1 MSKNK
6 LAIVYKLFA
15 LAVLGVL
22 LLGVLYKFRHQIK
35 HFHPHLRLR
44 TLETITVSPLPL
56 TLPKGASRRFT
67 AIAHYRDGSQAE
79 LVAEVTWTSS
89 DPRVVSV
96 NPEGIVTAASQGAA
110 NVRAALQQ
118 HTSAPDTIM
127 VVPPAPVAL
136 AISPPDGTIIAK
148 GELQFSVLATASDG
162 QVEDVTRRVQWT
174 SSAPTV
180 AQITP
185 TGLARGL
192 ALGRS
197 TMVAQLPTPLGT
209 IQTATRLSVA
219 ATTNSLSGVYSYRY
233 DDRGTGQNRFESL
246 LKPQNVNSR
255 SFGKL
260 FATPVDGY
268 VYAQP
273 LYVANVSVSGQGTH
287 NVVYVATE
295 NNTIFA
301 IDADSGK
308 VLFHANLG
316 PAVPKDQLV
325 CPDMGPQIGI
335 TGTPVIDAATQ
346 TLYVAAKTFQNG
358 RHFFTLHA
366 LDIASGQEKSGSPVL
381 IAATFPRTGTKD
393 HDATAVFDPMPQLQ
407 RPGLVLANGQLI
419 VAFGSFC
426 DRGNFHGW
434 VFRYDAASLDMTGV
448 FLTTPNGTHGGIWQA
463 GGTPVVDP
471 QGFLY
476 LATGDGE
483 FDVYDGG
490 PDYGDTILKL
500 RFSSGESVAPLDYFS
515 PFDQNQ
521 MNVDN
526 LDLGASGPLVLPDQP
541 GLYPHLLLGAAKTSS
556 LYLLNRDDMG
566 HFQSSS
572 NSQIVQYIPRA
583 AETKIHVSP
592 AYWRNASS
600 EWIYV
605 SGVEGP
611 LMAFSLLQG
620 RLSSAPVSQT
630 STIFGYPGATPIISS
645 NGDSGGIVW
654 ALENYSGVLHAY
666 SATDLSQE
674 LYNAKEAPNGRDV
687 AEHGVQFY
695 TPMVANGKVYFG
707 TRTHLYG
714 YGLLSKSQSN

>member
-6 LAIVYKLFA
+6 PSIVSKLVA
-15 LAVLGVL
+15 LAVVGVL

-44 TLETITVSPLPL
+44 TLETITISPSPL
-56 TLPKGASRRFT
+56 TLPKGASRKFT

-79 LVAEVTWTSS
+79 LVAGVTWTSS
-89 DPRVVSV
+89 DPRVLSI
-96 NPEGIVTAASQGAA
+96 NSDGIVTAASQGAS
-110 NVRAALQQ
+110 NVRATSQQ

-127 VVPPAPVAL
+127 VVPPAAVAL
-136 AISPPDGTIIAK
+136 AMSPPDGSIMAK
-148 GELQFSVLATASDG
+148 GELQLNVLATASDG
-162 QVEDVTRRVQWT
+162 QVDDVTRRVQWT
-174 SSAPTV
+174 SS
-180 AQITP
+180 TP
-185 TGLARGL
+185 AVVQVTPAGLARAL

-197 TMVAQLPTPLGT
+197 TIVAQLTTPLGT
-209 IQTATRLSVA
+209 IQTATGLSVV

-233 DDRGTGQNRFESL
+233 DDRGTGQNRFETL
-246 LKPQNVNSR
+246 LKPQNVNSQT
-255 SFGKL
+255 FGKL
-260 FATPVDGY
+260 FATPMDGY

-273 LYVANVSVSGQGTH
+273 LYVANVSVTGRGTH

-295 NNTIFA
+295 HNSIFA
-301 IDADSGK
+301 IDADSGN
-308 VLFHANLG
+308 VLFQTNLG

-335 TGTPVIDAATQ
+335 TGTPVIDPATQ
-346 TLYVAAKTFQNG
+346 TLYVAAKTFENG

-381 IAATFPRTGTKD
+381 IAATFPRTGTKE
-393 HDATAVFDPMPQLQ
+393 HDATAVFDPTQQLQ

-426 DRGNFHGW
+426 DQGNFHGW

-463 GGTPVVDP
+463 GGTPVIDP

-476 LATGDGE
+476 VITGDGE

-500 RFSSGESVAPLDYFS
+500 GFLPGNPLAPLDYFS

-541 GLYPHLLLGAAKTSS
+541 GPYPHLLLGAAKTSS

-572 NSQIVQYIPRA
+572 NDQIVQYIPHA
-583 AETKIHVSP
+583 TQSKIHVSP
-592 AYWRNASS
+592 AYWRNANS
-600 EWIYV
+600 EWVYV

-611 LMAFSLLQG
+611 LMAFSLSQG
-620 RLSSAPVSQT
+620 HLSPAPVSQT

-666 SATDLSQE
+666 SATDLSHE
-674 LYNAKEAPNGRDV
+674 LYNAKQAADGRDV
-687 AEHGVQFY
+687 AERGVQFY

-707 TRTHLYG
+707 TRTHLYA